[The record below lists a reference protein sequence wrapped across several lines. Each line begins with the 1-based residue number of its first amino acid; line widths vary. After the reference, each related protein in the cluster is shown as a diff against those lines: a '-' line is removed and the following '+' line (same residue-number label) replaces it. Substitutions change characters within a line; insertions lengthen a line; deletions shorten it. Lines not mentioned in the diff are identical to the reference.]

1 MRAMIVGQMYANN
14 DKTSQ
19 PHVVFISFFFS
30 RQENEHFLQ
39 TAAYITEETFCY
51 LCDSKFYTDMA
62 TEKKEEKELKHI
74 VIVGGGF
81 AGFLLS
87 KHVDHKQYRVTLVDR
102 KNFHAFPPLFYQ
114 IASSGLEP
122 AAICFPF
129 RKELRKL
136 RHVRFRMGE
145 ALSVDT
151 QQQILRTN
159 TGDIEYDYLVLA
171 TGTTNNF
178 FNMPELRERVYT
190 LKSTAEAIRLRNE
203 ILFSLERAGT
213 CSDPEKRRTLLCFT
227 VVGGGPT
234 GVEIAGALGEMKK
247 YILAREYPEI
257 NPCDMRV
264 VIVEGANRLLQNM
277 SPEASVKARQY
288 LEQLEVEVITGH
300 TMKSFDGTYVDF
312 DNGTQIKCHTL
323 IWTAGITGE
332 PLQGIPESSIGRGKR
347 IITDEFNRVKGCKN
361 IFAIGDIA
369 LLSEKNYPN
378 GHPQVAQVAIQQSEL
393 LAKNL
398 NENRFE
404 TPFRYKDKG
413 SMATIGRNRAVADLP
428 HIKLYGRPA
437 WFTWM
442 GVHLV
447 SILGMKNKIITL
459 LNWCWYYFTYNATLR
474 LLIRPTRYPKRNE
487 E

>member
-62 TEKKEEKELKHI
+62 TEKKEKKLKHI

-145 ALSVDT
+145 ALSIDT

-257 NPCDMRV
+257 DPCDMRV

-277 SPEASVKARQY
+277 SPEASTKAKQY

-312 DNGTQIKCHTL
+312 DNGAQIKCHTL

-347 IITDEFNRVKGCKN
+347 IITDEFNRVKGCEN

>member
-19 PHVVFISFFFS
+19 PRGVFISFFFS

-39 TAAYITEETFCY
+39 TAAYITEGTFCY
-51 LCDSKFYTDMA
+51 LCHSKFYTDMT
-62 TEKKEEKELKHI
+62 TEKEEKKLKHI

-145 ALSVDT
+145 ALSIDT

-257 NPCDMRV
+257 DPCDMRV

-277 SPEASVKARQY
+277 SPEASTKAKQY

-312 DNGTQIKCHTL
+312 DNGAQIKCHTL

-347 IITDEFNRVKGCKN
+347 IITDEFNRVKGCEN

-398 NENRFE
+398 NKNRFE

-413 SMATIGRNRAVADLP
+413 NMATIGRNRAVADLP
-428 HIKLYGRPA
+428 YIKLYGRPA

>member
-1 MRAMIVGQMYANN
+1 
-14 DKTSQ
+14 
-19 PHVVFISFFFS
+19 
-30 RQENEHFLQ
+30 
-39 TAAYITEETFCY
+39 
-51 LCDSKFYTDMA
+51 MA

-312 DNGTQIKCHTL
+312 DNGAQIKCHTL

-347 IITDEFNRVKGCKN
+347 IITDEFNRVKGCEN

-398 NENRFE
+398 NKNRFE

-413 SMATIGRNRAVADLP
+413 NMATIGRNRAVADLP
-428 HIKLYGRPA
+428 YIKLYGRPA

>member
-1 MRAMIVGQMYANN
+1 M
-14 DKTSQ
+14 T
-19 PHVVFISFFFS
+19 
-30 RQENEHFLQ
+30 
-39 TAAYITEETFCY
+39 TE
-51 LCDSKFYTDMA
+51 
-62 TEKKEEKELKHI
+62 KEEKKLKHI

-145 ALSVDT
+145 ALSIDT

-257 NPCDMRV
+257 DPCDMRV

-277 SPEASVKARQY
+277 SPEASTKAKQY

-312 DNGTQIKCHTL
+312 DNGAQIKCHTL

-347 IITDEFNRVKGCKN
+347 IITDEFNRVKGCEN

-398 NENRFE
+398 NKNRFE

-413 SMATIGRNRAVADLP
+413 NMATIGRNRAVADLP
-428 HIKLYGRPA
+428 YIKLYGRPA

>member
-1 MRAMIVGQMYANN
+1 MTT
-14 DKTSQ
+14 DK
-19 PHVVFISFFFS
+19 HN
-30 RQENEHFLQ
+30 EN
-39 TAAYITEETFCY
+39 
-51 LCDSKFYTDMA
+51 
-62 TEKKEEKELKHI
+62 ELKHL

-87 KHVDHKQYRVTLVDR
+87 KKIDHRQYRVTLVDR

-136 RHVRFRMGE
+136 RHVRFHMGE

-151 QQQILRTN
+151 EKRELITN
-159 TGDIEYDYLVLA
+159 TGTIPYDYLVLA

-203 ILFSLERAGT
+203 ILFCLERACT
-213 CSDPEKRRTLLCFT
+213 CADAESRRTLLCFT

-257 NPCDMRV
+257 SPCDMRV
-264 VIVEGANRLLQNM
+264 VIVEGSDRLLQNM
-277 SPEASVKARQY
+277 SPEASAKSRQY
-288 LEQLEVEVITGH
+288 LEELEVEVITGH
-300 TMKSFDGTYVDF
+300 TMKSFDGTYVNL
-312 DNGTQIKCHTL
+312 DNGEQLKCHTL

-332 PLQGIPESSIGRGKR
+332 PLKGIPEESIGRGRR
-347 IITDEFNRVKGCKN
+347 IFTDEYNRVKGCDH

-369 LLSEKNYPN
+369 LLTEKNYPK

-398 NENRFE
+398 NKGSFD

-413 SMATIGRNRAVADLP
+413 SMATIGRNKAVADLP
-428 HIKLYGRPA
+428 YLKLHGRPA

-442 GVHLV
+442 GIHLV

-474 LLIRPTRYPKRNE
+474 LLIRPTRFPKRNE

>member
-1 MRAMIVGQMYANN
+1 M
-14 DKTSQ
+14 T
-19 PHVVFISFFFS
+19 
-30 RQENEHFLQ
+30 
-39 TAAYITEETFCY
+39 TE
-51 LCDSKFYTDMA
+51 
-62 TEKKEEKELKHI
+62 KEEKKLKHI

-145 ALSVDT
+145 ALSIDT

-257 NPCDMRV
+257 DPCDRRV
-264 VIVEGANRLLQNM
+264 GTVEGTNRLLQNM
-277 SPEASVKARQY
+277 SPEASTKAKQY

-312 DNGTQIKCHTL
+312 DNGAQIKCHTL

-347 IITDEFNRVKGCKN
+347 IITDEFNRVKGCEN

-398 NENRFE
+398 NKNRFE

-413 SMATIGRNRAVADLP
+413 NMATIGRNRAVADLP
-428 HIKLYGRPA
+428 YIKLYGRPA